1 MITDDQLDELPEDDR
16 EAFLAY
22 EAICRKFVSD
32 HKSSSSENWSVERE
46 YVSHVL
52 AFGDA
57 RDVGLIFDNQ
67 IPEDDDDFPD
77 YYSGFLGQVDRFRA
91 RVRVEVAAKRKSSGT
106 SFHIAGNFK
115 TQIGGHLTAIRKI
128 VQEATLLSDA
138 KRDAIFNRIEKLQA
152 EINRDRTKTETAVGL
167 WLDITSAISHGAEK
181 LDPAIERLERIMK
194 VFAEARDEA
203 SIKLPAPSEQKRL
216 PKPKSKPDDGDDA

>member
-16 EAFLAY
+16 DAFLAY
-22 EAICRKFVSD
+22 ETICRRWVD
-32 HKSSSSENWSVERE
+32 GHKTSADWSAENQ
-46 YVSHVL
+46 YVSHIL
-52 AFGDA
+52 AFADA
-57 RDVGLIFDNQ
+57 RDIGLTLDGE
-67 IPEDDDDFPD
+67 IPEDDDDFAD
-77 YYSGFLGQVDRFRA
+77 YFNGIVRQVDRFRA
-91 RVRVEVAAKRKSSGT
+91 KVRVELAAERKSNGT

-115 TQIGGHLTAIRKI
+115 TQVGGHLTAIRKI

-152 EINRDRTKTETAVGL
+152 EVNRDRTRTETAVGL

-216 PKPKSKPDDGDDA
+216 PKPKSKPDNGDDA